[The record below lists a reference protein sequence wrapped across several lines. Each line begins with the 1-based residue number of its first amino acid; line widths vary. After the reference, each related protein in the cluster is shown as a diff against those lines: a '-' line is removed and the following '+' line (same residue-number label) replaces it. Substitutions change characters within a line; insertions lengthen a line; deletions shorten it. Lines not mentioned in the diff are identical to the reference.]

1 MSVTHD
7 QAAGMATAGALA
19 KGYLLKH
26 NRDHRS
32 TNILPVRVESVM
44 GTRLVTVARDGGKL

>member
-1 MSVTHD
+1 
-7 QAAGMATAGALA
+7 MATAGALA